1 MTVIQSY
8 VWHNQKRFFVSTIER
23 SCSAQTEVPIRY
35 NETIAWES
43 PVDHARGKIV
53 FMDDDVAG
61 SIDKHISICKSI
73 YENGAEVLN
82 G

>member
-8 VWHNQKRFFVSTIER
+8 VWHNKKRYFVSTIER
-23 SCSAQTEVPIRY
+23 DCSAQTEVPVRY

-43 PVDHARGKIV
+43 PVDQERGKIV
-53 FMDDDVAG
+53 FMDDDIAG
-61 SIDKHISICKSI
+61 SIDKHISICKRI
-73 YENGAEVLN
+73 YENGDEVLN